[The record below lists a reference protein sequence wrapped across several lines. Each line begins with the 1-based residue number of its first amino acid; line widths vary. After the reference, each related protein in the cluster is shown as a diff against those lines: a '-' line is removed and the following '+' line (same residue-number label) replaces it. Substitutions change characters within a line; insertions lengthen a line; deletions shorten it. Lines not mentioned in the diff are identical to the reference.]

1 MVLAIRV
8 DELLSLSEWIDAEP
22 IGQCTLDASVQPY
35 REDLKFLLVEVLT
48 QKRSVLDVLLPEQ
61 FAQVLMLPQTDC

>member
-8 DELLSLSEWIDAEP
+8 DELLSLSERIDAEP
-22 IGQCTLDASVQPY
+22 IGQGTLDASVQPY

-61 FAQVLMLPQTDC
+61 FAQVLMLPQADC